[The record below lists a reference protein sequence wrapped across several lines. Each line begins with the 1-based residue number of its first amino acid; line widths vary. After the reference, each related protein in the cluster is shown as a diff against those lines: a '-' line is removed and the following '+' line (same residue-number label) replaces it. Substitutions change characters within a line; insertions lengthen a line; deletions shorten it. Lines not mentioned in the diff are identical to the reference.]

1 MKLQPCNPGFV
12 DGRDAIL
19 LADRLSNGGANQCL
33 IWEAF
38 ARRGL
43 GVSAVQG
50 SSNNVND
57 GTEAFDVPTTPGCLI
72 LGVSEVGLDTN
83 FSIYPNPSNGNINI
97 STIVDAGD
105 VTISIV
111 DLNGRTVFTQ
121 NVELH
126 NTVNINAESLRTGV
140 YIVQINGDNYAHTAK
155 LIIK

>member
-1 MKLQPCNPGFV
+1 M
-12 DGRDAIL
+12 
-19 LADRLSNGGANQCL
+19 
-33 IWEAF
+33 WEAF

-57 GTEAFDVPTTPGCLI
+57 GTEAFDVPTTPGCL
-72 LGVSEVGLDTN
+72 LSTSEVDINSN

-97 STIVDAGD
+97 SSIVDAGD

-121 NVELH
+121 NVELY
-126 NTVNINAESLRTGV
+126 NSVNINAESLNTGV
-140 YIVQINGDNYAHTAK
+140 YIVQINGNNYTHTAK